1 MKFATTELSWFVF
14 PICTVRYSVC
24 KELMKIKETDPVI
37 VASRCSKPPAQDVVS
52 MKNIDLSEQGVL
64 NIWEFGKQK
73 LAERM
78 RQGL

>member
-1 MKFATTELSWFVF
+1 MESSWFVF
-14 PICTVRYSVC
+14 PINTVYYTVY
-24 KELMKIKETDPVI
+24 KELTKRKETDPVI

-52 MKNIDLSEQGVL
+52 MKNIDLSEQGIQ